1 MLDEW
6 RRRGLADEAAV
17 ERRGRKAR
25 CRFELGRQERC
36 GAAPVRPAR
45 QQHGS
50 KGAGSA
56 RGQPPGCGSCSR
68 PAAHPAALGR
78 GPGGPSLTAVHGDH
92 KWRGPGE
99 PQSLGRT
106 ALSMLCHATPALGFH
121 RPPGA
126 LAQLPRHS
134 TSREHSSRRPQAP
147 PAAPSSDNPPG
158 PASSTAPTPC
168 PHLHQPPGWLQARSS
183 RTAAAGEA
191 PPMSQRCAC
200 PNRPAPTCCGT
211 MNCVQGSW
219 RRG

>member
-1 MLDEW
+1 M
-6 RRRGLADEAAV
+6 

-50 KGAGSA
+50 RGAGSA

-99 PQSLGRT
+99 HQSLGRT
-106 ALSMLCHATPALGFH
+106 ALSMLCRATPALGFH

-126 LAQLPRHS
+126 QAQLPRHS

-147 PAAPSSDNPPG
+147 QQPRAATTLPAPPPAPRPHHDHTCISHLGGCKRGPAAQQQQVRPH
-158 PASSTAPTPC
+158 PC
-168 PHLHQPPGWLQARSS
+168 PSDA
-183 RTAAAGEA
+183 
-191 PPMSQRCAC
+191 
-200 PNRPAPTCCGT
+200 PAPT
-211 MNCVQGSW
+211 VPLPPAAAP
-219 RRG
+219 